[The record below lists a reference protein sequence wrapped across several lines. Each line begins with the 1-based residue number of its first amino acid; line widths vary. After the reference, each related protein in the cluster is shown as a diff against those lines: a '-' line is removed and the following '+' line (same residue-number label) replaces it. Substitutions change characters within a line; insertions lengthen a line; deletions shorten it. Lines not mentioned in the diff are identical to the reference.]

1 MEYLCQTKFSSVIER
16 WQFRLHRHGI
26 KSEPHT
32 QLRKVSHEP
41 PNHPAFPQALSA
53 TTHHNPNDRPE
64 GARKT
69 LDELKNPVTIM
80 QLMELA
86 DISRPTANRALKEY
100 AEVVGTVSVQTTRGV
115 RELKTFKRKI

>member
-1 MEYLCQTKFSSVIER
+1 MSLLTTLLFPKRTAPPLITSQVIDLKGSNKQGNR
-16 WQFRLHRHGI
+16 
-26 KSEPHT
+26 
-32 QLRKVSHEP
+32 
-41 PNHPAFPQALSA
+41 PAGMLK
-53 TTHHNPNDRPE
+53 
-64 GARKT
+64 ARKT

-115 RELKTFKRKI
+115 RELKTFKRKMR